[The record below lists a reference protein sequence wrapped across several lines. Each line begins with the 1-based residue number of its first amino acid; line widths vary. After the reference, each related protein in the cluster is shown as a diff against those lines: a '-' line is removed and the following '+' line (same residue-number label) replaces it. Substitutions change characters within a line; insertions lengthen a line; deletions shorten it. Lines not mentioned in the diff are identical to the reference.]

1 MFGKTNGGMKV
12 KFWGVRGSI
21 AVPGAEY
28 YKYGGN
34 TSCVE
39 VRCGDSIIVLDAGTG
54 IRGLGMSL
62 LKEFGDK
69 PIDIN
74 ILISHTHWDHI
85 QGFPFLPHI
94 YIPGNTINLYGG
106 HTVNT
111 LEKLI
116 MVQMHRE
123 YHPVTIY
130 ELAADVNFFEL
141 TQNQFRIGE
150 TDILFT
156 HLLHPGLSLGFR
168 LVYEGKILA
177 YLTDNEIL
185 PNKDMAQYNW
195 ENIGHLIKNA
205 DMVIADCQYSEEEYT
220 KKIGW
225 GHSSINQVV
234 KICSEYGVK
243 SLSAFHH
250 DPIHT
255 DRDIDKMVKEARKH
269 AGNGLRVY
277 GAREGKELYL

>member
-1 MFGKTNGGMKV
+1 
-12 KFWGVRGSI
+12 
-21 AVPGAEY
+21 
-28 YKYGGN
+28 
-34 TSCVE
+34 
-39 VRCGDSIIVLDAGTG
+39 
-54 IRGLGMSL
+54 
-62 LKEFGDK
+62 
-69 PIDIN
+69 
-74 ILISHTHWDHI
+74 
-85 QGFPFLPHI
+85 
-94 YIPGNTINLYGG
+94 
-106 HTVNT
+106 
-111 LEKLI
+111 

-205 DMVIADCQYSEEEYT
+205 DMVIADCQYSEEEYS

-243 SLSAFHH
+243 TLSAFHH
-250 DPIHT
+250 DPVHT
-255 DRDIDKMVKEARKH
+255 DKDIDKMVKEARKD

-277 GAREGKELYL
+277 GAREGEEIIL